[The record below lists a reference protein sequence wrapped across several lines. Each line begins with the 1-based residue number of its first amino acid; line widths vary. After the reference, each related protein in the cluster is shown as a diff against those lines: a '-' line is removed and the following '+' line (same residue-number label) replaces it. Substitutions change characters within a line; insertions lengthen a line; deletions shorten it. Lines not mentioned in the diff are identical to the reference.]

1 MSPAHPEI
9 MAQTR
14 IYQACLP
21 RKKAIQQ
28 RMLGIFVQIKATR
41 SIGSRV
47 TVLPLETS
55 GTQSGSDPQSGD
67 SGQVQP
73 GRTRNTAPSH
83 HQCMHSTAVVGAPLG
98 RPVFV
103 LGAPV
108 ACKTIHGQAYL
119 SRLFSCSCSPSF
131 LPEGQSNQ
139 PRIFFSYSKF
149 PPFGLNHFL
158 PLSSPTHTHTHVLV
172 YCPGFTAPVKGS
184 AQNMTPSSAWV
195 LPGRWDH
202 SGVKESPHEAHGRPR
217 PLRPQ
222 GLPEHKRRTDAG
234 RWRGQT
240 AGNHQVRGIS
250 GQEEDVSSYPTLL
263 GFLHL

>member
-28 RMLGIFVQIKATR
+28 PMLGIFVQIKATR
-41 SIGSRV
+41 SIGGRV
-47 TVLPLETS
+47 TVLPIES
-55 GTQSGSDPQSGD
+55 SETQSGSDPQSGD
-67 SGQVQP
+67 SGQLQP

-83 HQCMHSTAVVGAPLG
+83 HRCVHSTAVVGAPLG

-103 LGAPV
+103 LGALM

-139 PRIFFSYSKF
+139 HRIFFSSSKF
-149 PPFGLNHFL
+149 PPFGLDHFL
-158 PLSSPTHTHTHVLV
+158 PLSSRIHTHTHTHTHTHIHTRADILSWIHH
-172 YCPGFTAPVKGS
+172 TS
-184 AQNMTPSSAWV
+184 E
-195 LPGRWDH
+195 
-202 SGVKESPHEAHGRPR
+202 GVSTEHDAKLCMGAS
-217 PLRPQ
+217 Q
-222 GLPEHKRRTDAG
+222 GAG
-234 RWRGQT
+234 II
-240 AGNHQVRGIS
+240 AG
-250 GQEEDVSSYPTLL
+250 
-263 GFLHL
+263 

>member
-1 MSPAHPEI
+1 MVRLTFPGFSPALAP
-9 MAQTR
+9 R
-14 IYQACLP
+14 VSYQKVKVISP
-21 RKKAIQQ
+21 
-28 RMLGIFVQIKATR
+28 GFSFHTR
-41 SIGSRV
+41 SFH
-47 TVLPLETS
+47 LL
-55 GTQSGSDPQSGD
+55 
-67 SGQVQP
+67 
-73 GRTRNTAPSH
+73 A
-83 HQCMHSTAVVGAPLG
+83 L
-98 RPVFV
+98 
-103 LGAPV
+103 
-108 ACKTIHGQAYL
+108 TI
-119 SRLFSCSCSPSF
+119 SF
-131 LPEGQSNQ
+131 P
-139 PRIFFSYSKF
+139 F
-149 PPFGLNHFL
+149 PPLH
-158 PLSSPTHTHTHVLV
+158 THTHTHVLV

>member
-139 PRIFFSYSKF
+139 PRICRFQDWSAHPREGRHPNLHSRVSEGRCWCHTGCII
-149 PPFGLNHFL
+149 PGSNH
-158 PLSSPTHTHTHVLV
+158 
-172 YCPGFTAPVKGS
+172 
-184 AQNMTPSSAWV
+184 
-195 LPGRWDH
+195 
-202 SGVKESPHEAHGRPR
+202 
-217 PLRPQ
+217 
-222 GLPEHKRRTDAG
+222 
-234 RWRGQT
+234 
-240 AGNHQVRGIS
+240 
-250 GQEEDVSSYPTLL
+250 
-263 GFLHL
+263 

>member
-1 MSPAHPEI
+1 MFLHQNECFRGKLSSVYIQMSPAHPEI

-28 RMLGIFVQIKATR
+28 RMPGIFVQIKATR

-103 LGAPV
+103 SSRGLQDYPWSGLPF
-108 ACKTIHGQAYL
+108 QAFL
-119 SRLFSCSCSPSF
+119 LLL
-131 LPEGQSNQ
+131 LPEFLT
-139 PRIFFSYSKF
+139 RRSK
-149 PPFGLNHFL
+149 
-158 PLSSPTHTHTHVLV
+158 
-172 YCPGFTAPVKGS
+172 
-184 AQNMTPSSAWV
+184 
-195 LPGRWDH
+195 
-202 SGVKESPHEAHGRPR
+202 
-217 PLRPQ
+217 
-222 GLPEHKRRTDAG
+222 
-234 RWRGQT
+234 
-240 AGNHQVRGIS
+240 
-250 GQEEDVSSYPTLL
+250 
-263 GFLHL
+263 